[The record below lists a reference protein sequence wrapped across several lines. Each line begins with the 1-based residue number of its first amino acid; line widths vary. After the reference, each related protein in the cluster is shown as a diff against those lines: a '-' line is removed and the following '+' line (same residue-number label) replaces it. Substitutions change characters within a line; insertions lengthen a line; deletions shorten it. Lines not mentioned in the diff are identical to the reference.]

1 MKTMAEIGYIKHLYE
16 NEEKSLREIAK
27 ITDSDFRTVQKYA
40 YQENWS
46 PEKLPSLE
54 PESYPALGPYIKAID
69 DMLEHDAREPR
80 KQHHTKMQIYKRL
93 QKEEKY
99 QGSYDS
105 VKKYVRKKKFVM
117 QQERRGYLPLA
128 QPAAH
133 AQIDFGKFKYYD
145 TRGRGC
151 EGYELVVS
159 FPYANAGWTQ
169 VFPSENQECLLEGL
183 KRIFAHIGGVPVRV
197 RADNMTTAV
206 AQVLEGTERVLSDG
220 FRRFMLH
227 YRFEAEFCNPAAGNE
242 KGNVENKVGYTRRNY
257 LVPVPVIEDFEAFNQ
272 ELLTKCDADHN
283 RPHYKHGGLISER
296 WAEEK
301 QHLLSLPQHEY
312 EVFRYEAL
320 AVNKYGFVT
329 VDTNKY
335 GLSPELAG
343 RVCQAKI
350 SHDSLQLYYDHQL
363 LKTYPRS
370 YGKKEEVLD
379 WTQYVGALCKKPG
392 GATDTRFFSQMP
404 RLWQHHLQSTQGK
417 ERKSALMVL
426 REIVR
431 DGNETLCDDAMAMA
445 SEYGRPDADSIRQ
458 CYYLI
463 SKTESHPKPLE
474 FAAPTPTLDYRPDLA
489 AYDNLTG
496 GSRND

>member
-16 NEEKSLREIAK
+16 NEDKSLREIAK
-27 ITDSDFRTVQKYA
+27 ITDMDFRTVQKYA

-46 PEKLPSLE
+46 PDRLPNLE
-54 PESYPALGPYIKAID
+54 PESYPALGPYIGAID
-69 DMLEHDAREPR
+69 EMLEQDAREPR
-80 KQHHTKMQIYKRL
+80 KQRHTKMQIHKRL
-93 QKEEKY
+93 QKEQGY
-99 QGSYDS
+99 TGSYDS

-117 QQERRGYLPLA
+117 QQEKMGYLPLA
-128 QPAAH
+128 HPAGH
-133 AQIDFGKFKYYD
+133 AQIDFGDFKYYD
-145 TRGRGC
+145 SGGGAH
-151 EGYELVVS
+151 EGHALVVA
-159 FPYANAGWTQ
+159 FPHSNAGWMQ

-206 AQVLEGTERVLSDG
+206 AQVLEGTERVLSEG

-242 KGNVENKVGYTRRNY
+242 KGSVENKVGYTRRNL
-257 LVPVPVIEDFEAFNQ
+257 LVPVPVIEDFELYNTA
-272 ELLTKCDADHN
+272 LLERCDADHS
-283 RPHYKHGGLISER
+283 RPHYKYGGLICER
-296 WAEEK
+296 WEGEK
-301 QHLLSLPQHEY
+301 QRLLSLPQHEY

-329 VDTNKY
+329 VDSNKY

-343 RVCQAKI
+343 KVAQAKI
-350 SHDSLQLYYDHQL
+350 FHDRLGLYYDHQL

-370 YGKKEEVLD
+370 YGKNEEMLD

-404 RLWQHHLQSTQGK
+404 RLWQQHLQSTKGK

-431 DGNETLCDDAMAMA
+431 DGNEILCDDALAMA

-463 SKTESHPKPLE
+463 SKAENHPKPLE
-474 FAAPTPTLDYRPDLA
+474 FASPTPTLDYRPDLA
-489 AYDNLTG
+489 AYDHLTG
-496 GSRND
+496 GKAQ